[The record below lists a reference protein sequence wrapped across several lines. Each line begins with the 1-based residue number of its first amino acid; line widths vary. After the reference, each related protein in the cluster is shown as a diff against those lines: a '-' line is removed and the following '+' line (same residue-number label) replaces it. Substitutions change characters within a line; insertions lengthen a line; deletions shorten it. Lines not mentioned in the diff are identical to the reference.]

1 MNGWFRKQGFNAV
14 LSHKEQ
20 MKDERKKVIVK
31 ILKECQWFK
40 YYQQRN
46 VFTFN
51 GGSNEKL
58 YLKLAAPK
66 FRK

>member
-1 MNGWFRKQGFNAV
+1 MNGCFCKQGFNAV

-20 MKDERKKVIVK
+20 MKDERKKVIETKTVK
-31 ILKECQWFK
+31 VLKECLWFK

-46 VFTFN
+46 VFTSN

-58 YLKLAAPK
+58 L
-66 FRK
+66 